1 VGARVRRVYDRPQTP
16 LERVRASSEADP
28 GKVAQ
33 LHALRERL
41 DPFALSQA
49 IDEKLECLLA
59 LAHSHPT
66 PRSTQRPPALSAVEQ
81 ASLRALSDTF
91 GIPVDVGTQPLAGR
105 RRT

>member
-1 VGARVRRVYDRPQTP
+1 MLGAGLRSPPDASGARAGVF
-16 LERVRASSEADP
+16 ADP

-66 PRSTQRPPALSAVEQ
+66 PRATQRPSALSAVEQ
-81 ASLRALSDTF
+81 ASLRALSETF
-91 GIPVDVGTQPLAGR
+91 GLPVDASTQPLAGR
-105 RRT
+105 RRK